1 MDKFTITAKT
11 LFGLEHILAG
21 ELENIGATDIEIL
34 NRAVQYTG
42 DKELLYKSNLLLRTA
57 LRILKPIAVFDVH
70 SEQQLYRLVQDI
82 NWSGYLTVDQTFA
95 INATAKSE
103 RFRHSK
109 YLALKTKDAIV
120 DQFRDRFGRRPS
132 IDTKDPDLWLDVHIS
147 DRTCTISLNSS
158 GATLAKRGYG
168 AARTFAPI
176 NEALAAG
183 IVLMSG
189 WDKKTDLIDP
199 MCGSG
204 TFAIEAALYAGN
216 IPTGRLRHFNFEKWS
231 DFDRLLWKNIKLEA
245 GKNIT
250 EINAKIYAKDIDEKA
265 LIIAQKNASIA
276 KVGEY
281 IIFQKE
287 DFLNSEANN
296 DKGLIIMN
304 PPYGER
310 LQQDEIIGF
319 YRDIGTRMKH
329 FYEGYEACIISA
341 NMQALKRVGLRPS
354 KKTPLFNGALECKL
368 HKYELY
374 KGSRKGKNK
383 G

>member
-1 MDKFTITAKT
+1 M
-11 LFGLEHILAG
+11 
-21 ELENIGATDIEIL
+21 
-34 NRAVQYTG
+34 
-42 DKELLYKSNLLLRTA
+42 
-57 LRILKPIAVFDVH
+57 H

-168 AARTFAPI
+168 ATRTFAPI

-245 GKNIT
+245 EENIT